1 MFAIFTTGNKQYKVQ
16 PNDVIYVDK
25 LPNKENEEIKFD
37 HVLMVDD
44 KIGTPYVANA
54 NVVCEVIKHGKQK
67 KLHLYKFKSQKH
79 HLRRQGH
86 RQQYTKLLVKAINL

>member
-25 LPNKENEEIKFD
+25 LPNKENEEVKFD

-44 KIGTPYVANA
+44 KIDIIFL
-54 NVVCEVIKHGKQK
+54 IKIGKK
-67 KLHLYKFKSQKH
+67 
-79 HLRRQGH
+79 
-86 RQQYTKLLVKAINL
+86 INGPGKNIQLIIF

>member
-37 HVLMVDD
+37 KVLMVDD
-44 KIGTPYVANA
+44 KFGTPYLKDAE
-54 NVVCEVIKHGKQK
+54 VVCEIIKHGKQK
-67 KLHLYKFKSQKH
+67 KLRIYKFKSQKH
-79 HLRRQGH
+79 HLKRMGH
-86 RQQYTKLLVKAINL
+86 RQQYTKLLVKAINA